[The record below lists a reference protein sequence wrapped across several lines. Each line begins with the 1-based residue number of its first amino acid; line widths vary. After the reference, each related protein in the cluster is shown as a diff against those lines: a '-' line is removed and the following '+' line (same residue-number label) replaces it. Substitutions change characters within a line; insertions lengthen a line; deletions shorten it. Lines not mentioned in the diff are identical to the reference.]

1 MTVAKLMLI
10 TIFLYFSS
18 KSFSCFLKNKINL
31 NHEIGLGL
39 GYFCNLALFFVL
51 NFLVMLFKL
60 PSIFLMIAGVIYLII
75 SFIFIILSIKEKT
88 LFKFSKKEII
98 ALIISV
104 IFILCFA
111 LCIDFGHIETYD
123 SYYYALLSNSSVNAD
138 SVSVMDPYTG
148 LSNMDNF
155 YKYISYYHQAGFLGK
170 IINLSTPSLALIWS
184 FSFMNFFFIAISAL
198 GVSRIS
204 KKEYVNNIITVFV
217 FTTILSII
225 RAPYNGLHL
234 VTLISCF
241 YLIKYAYEVL
251 DNKKYSLLLSLI
263 ISIGCISIT
272 STSLFVTLPVVYLIL
287 VANSIL
293 KKRDDFKDIFVLAIP
308 TILLGFLYIYE
319 STNNL
324 GIMIASICLI
334 IGIYILLHAKIIN
347 KIVSFIGKVLVFLIP
362 IILFAV
368 PYIMAPDNFSKNFTK
383 RDELSAE
390 ESLPE
395 TSTSNPLCIING
407 SYEVEVDNYFEEE
420 DHSTSMN
427 YIYSRKTSTIS
438 TILIYFTHSLLKYGG
453 MLFLFVY
460 GIFKLR
466 KDPIYLGYLVY
477 LLTFFNPFITSGLE
491 LITVNLNERINL
503 FFNMFF
509 AVYGLKYFFVFI
521 EEIIEKHNLNK
532 LWDKAK
538 NKIWIVLAILFAASI
553 IAFVSL
559 FKNPDWNKYDSITKV
574 PKEFIEAS
582 TVINDEFA
590 ELKSRPRVF
599 YTASAFNITM
609 IDNDPNDHIKVINS
623 KEYMNFYTN
632 QNYIT
637 DKILIN
643 IYFET
648 EGLANLED
656 IVDLDNELA
665 KTAFNIDSCDIK
677 SLLSSYGVNYIVT
690 KQPNNNTFKKYLKN
704 NFKII
709 YENSE
714 VIFIK
719 VVD

>member
-1 MTVAKLMLI
+1 MTVAKLILI
-10 TIFLYFSS
+10 TIFMYFSS
-18 KSFSCFLKNKINL
+18 KAFFCFLKNKIKI

-60 PSIFLMIAGVIYLII
+60 SSTFLMIAGVIYLAI
-75 SFIFIILSIKEKT
+75 SLIFIILSIKNKE
-88 LFKFSKKEII
+88 LFKFTKKEII
-98 ALIISV
+98 ALIIAI
-104 IFILCFA
+104 IFMLCFA

-123 SYYYALLSNSSVNAD
+123 SYYYALLSNSSVNAN
-138 SVSVMDPYTG
+138 SVSVIDPYTS

-170 IINLSTPSLALIWS
+170 IFNLSTPSLALIWTN
-184 FSFMNFFFIAISAL
+184 SFMNFFFIAISAL
-198 GVSRIS
+198 GVARIS

-217 FTTILSII
+217 LTTFLSVI

-241 YLIKYAYEVL
+241 YLVKYGYEVL
-251 DNKKYSLLLSLI
+251 ENKKYSLTFYLI
-263 ISIGCISIT
+263 TTIACISIT
-272 STSLFVTLPVVYLIL
+272 STTLFVTLPVVYLIL
-287 VANSIL
+287 IANSIL
-293 KKRDDFKDIFVLAIP
+293 KKRDDFKDIFILAIP
-308 TILLGFLYIYE
+308 SIVLGFLYIYE

-334 IGIYILLHAKIIN
+334 IGIYILLHSKIMN
-347 KIVSFIGKVLVFLIP
+347 KLVSFIGKILVFLIP
-362 IILFAV
+362 IILFV
-368 PYIMAPDNFSKNFTK
+368 IPYIMAPNNFSQNFTK

-395 TSTSNPLCIING
+395 TSTSNPLCITNG
-407 SYEVEVDNYFEEE
+407 IYEIEVDDFFDNEN
-420 DHSTSMN
+420 HSTSMN
-427 YIYSRKTSTIS
+427 YIYNKKTSTIS

-453 MLFLFVY
+453 MLFLFIY

-466 KDPIYLGYLVY
+466 KDPIYLGYLIY
-477 LLTFFNPFITSGLE
+477 LLTFFNPFITNGLAM
-491 LITVNLNERINL
+491 ITVNLNTRINL

-509 AVYGLKYFFVFI
+509 AVYGLKYFFIFV
-521 EEIIEKHNLNK
+521 EELIEKHQLNNIWNK
-532 LWDKAK
+532 IK
-538 NKIWIVLAILFAASI
+538 NKIWILLAILFAASI
-553 IAFVSL
+553 FAFVSL
-559 FKNPDWNKYDSITKV
+559 FKNPDWNKYDAISKV
-574 PKEFIEAS
+574 PETFIEAS
-582 TVINDEFA
+582 NIINKEFA
-590 ELKSRPRVF
+590 ELNKRPRVF

-609 IDNDPNDHIKVINS
+609 IDDNPNDHIKVINS

-648 EGLANLED
+648 EGLVNLES
-656 IVDLDNELA
+656 IIDLDDELV
-665 KTAFNIDSCDIK
+665 KSAFNIDSCEINA
-677 SLLSSYGVNYIVT
+677 LLESYGVNYIVT
-690 KQPNNNTFKKYLKN
+690 KNPSNKKFKKYLEE

-714 VIFIK
+714 IIFIK